1 VLGDLPDY
9 TLVGV
14 RLEQQLPRFPLSVY
28 GGVDNLFDE
37 AYEESY
43 GFPLARRVGYLGI
56 DVRL

>member
-1 VLGDLPDY
+1 
-9 TLVGV
+9 LVGV

-43 GFPLARRVGYLGI
+43 GFPLARRVAYLGI